1 MTRRN
6 RANASNLFLLE
17 LILAILFFSIASA
30 VCVQIFVKSHLLSQ
44 NARELNMSVTEV
56 SNIAELINASD
67 NSSSAVSLIQ
77 SEYPDSVI
85 SGESNI
91 YIFYDKDFIPCKEKD
106 AFYCLKA
113 DFTQEASMLT
123 GDLDMTG
130 LDNDESIY
138 SLNISHHLQRRD
150 ANGI

>member
-6 RANASNLFLLE
+6 RANASSLFLLE

-44 NARELNMSVTEV
+44 DARELNMSVTEV
-56 SNIAELINASD
+56 SNIAELINASED
-67 NSSSAVSLIQ
+67 TSSAVSLIQ
-77 SEYPDSVI
+77 SEYPDAVI
-85 SGESNI
+85 SGESKIHI
-91 YIFYDKDFIPCKEKD
+91 YYDKDFIPCKEKN

-123 GDLDMTG
+123 GNLDMTG
-130 LDNDESIY
+130 LESEKSIY
-138 SLNISHHLQRRD
+138 SLDIAHHLQRRD
-150 ANGI
+150 TNGI